1 MPMPRL
7 PTACSCFLEPAHG
20 YLARVRRSGAGN
32 YLRDEQHLDLKSDPR
47 LKHTFLTDGQR
58 AWETRKRGEEEEE
71 KKEKVEKEEK
81 KVFHKLK
88 RERSWEL
95 EKGRRKENH
104 SFSNATLTNFANPV
118 SNTEQKG

>member
-1 MPMPRL
+1 M
-7 PTACSCFLEPAHG
+7 
-20 YLARVRRSGAGN
+20 
-32 YLRDEQHLDLKSDPR
+32 KSDPR
-47 LKHTFLTDGQR
+47 LKHTFLTDGQT

-95 EKGRRKENH
+95 AKRSRKENH
-104 SFSNATLTNFANPV
+104 SFSNATWTNFADPV